1 MIDIARNI
9 VPCSDKQDMKSRNG
23 SYFQPS
29 FSTRKRQRISSDLFS
44 ELPQKRSKTTNGRIW
59 NKTTYS
65 FSSQTLCTISSK
77 VIRMWA
83 SLSIFVSALLE
94 KDMNRIKGILYA
106 AVSSATFGL
115 APFFS
120 ISLLAIGYSSFE
132 VLTYRW
138 GVATVVLLV
147 FAFLT
152 KCDFH
157 IGYKDFK
164 TIFGLS
170 LLRALTS
177 FSLVI
182 AYQNIAS
189 GVASIIHFMYPLAVA
204 VTMAVFFREKKS
216 IVTFAAI
223 VLSLVGASLL
233 SSGNIEYNGGN
244 RMMGL
249 IAACISVFSY
259 AGYIIGIRKTRAV
272 EVNSTVLTCY
282 VMGLGALFFLLGGLF
297 YDEGVRLET
306 NVITWLYIGGLALPA
321 TAISNITLVKAV
333 KLAGPTLTSLLGA
346 LEPLTAVLVGVF
358 VFKELFTTYSALGI
372 ILVVI
377 SVSLV
382 LFQQKRTYT

>member
-1 MIDIARNI
+1 
-9 VPCSDKQDMKSRNG
+9 
-23 SYFQPS
+23 
-29 FSTRKRQRISSDLFS
+29 
-44 ELPQKRSKTTNGRIW
+44 
-59 NKTTYS
+59 
-65 FSSQTLCTISSK
+65 
-77 VIRMWA
+77 
-83 SLSIFVSALLE
+83 
-94 KDMNRIKGILYA
+94 MNRIKGILYA

-157 IGYKDFK
+157 IGYKNFK

-223 VLSLVGASLL
+223 VLSLVGASFL

-282 VMGLGALFFLLGGLF
+282 VMGLGALLFLLGGLF

-306 NVITWLYIGGLALPA
+306 NA

-358 VFKELFTTYSALGI
+358 VFNELFTTYSALGI